1 MSMGM
6 GGGGGGMSGGGGGG
20 MSGGGGGGMSGG
32 GGGGGMSGGG
42 GGGGMSGGGGGGG
55 MSGGG
60 GGSNWDSTDFLNDFT
75 DTLNNWG
82 GGYNNGDN
90 EIPSGYVPQSTFDAA
105 QEGANLQTQLQIAQ
119 QNAQIQ
125 LQIAQIQNA
134 GETERTKYIEDNK
147 KPLLQ
152 TEISGK
158 LDLQKIVNAGY
169 TEISRV
175 ERGSKMMGNITS
187 MFNF

>member
-1 MSMGM
+1 MSG
-6 GGGGGGMSGGGGGG
+6 GGGGGGMSGGGGSSGGG

-32 GGGGGMSGGG
+32 GGGGG
-42 GGGGMSGGGGGGG
+42 
-55 MSGGG
+55 GG
-60 GGSNWDSTDFLNDFT
+60 GGSNWDPSDFLNDFT

-82 GGYNNGDN
+82 GGYNNGGY
-90 EIPSGYVPQSTFDAA
+90 EIPEGYVPQSTFDAA
-105 QEGANLQTQLQIAQ
+105 QEGANLQTQLQIV
-119 QNAQIQ
+119 Q
-125 LQIAQIQNA
+125 LQQA

-169 TEISRV
+169 TQISRV